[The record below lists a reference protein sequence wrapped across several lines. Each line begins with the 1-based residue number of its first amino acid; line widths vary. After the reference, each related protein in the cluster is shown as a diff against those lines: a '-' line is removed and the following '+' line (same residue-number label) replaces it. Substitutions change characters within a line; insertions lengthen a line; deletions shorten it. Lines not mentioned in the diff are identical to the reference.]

1 MFKGSIGKPNINP
14 VLRHEFWCQ
23 NSLCHRYDNLKHYF
37 NSPSNNNGGV
47 TGASGGAS
55 VLKPSEIPPAPWH
68 PKAKDPGYSNSQSI
82 NNDSDDSSD
91 SDSDSD
97 TTQNISLAQQSKR
110 RSSVVSDG
118 GEGEDGKRNK
128 PDE

>member
-1 MFKGSIGKPNINP
+1 MLFRSATGMTILNKN
-14 VLRHEFWCQ
+14 
-23 NSLCHRYDNLKHYF
+23 YF
-37 NSPSNNNGGV
+37 DSPSNNNGGV
-47 TGASGGAS
+47 TGASGGAP

-97 TTQNISLAQQSKR
+97 TTHNISLAQQSKR